1 MATRNVR
8 EIAHQLGVAHILE
21 GTVQRV
27 GDRVK
32 ISAQLIDARTDTQLW
47 ATTFDRSLADVF
59 AVQSEVALNIVN
71 QLKAKLSS
79 AEEAAIKQKP
89 TNDLIAYDLFA
100 RAKVLIESTVYSSR
114 VKDSLFEAAQLLD
127 EATARDPTFL
137 RAFCQLARVHDK
149 IYSLDWIILRHAW
162 PWATRRSREPWL
174 LILMLVKFIWLRLII
189 STALISI
196 TIVARREL
204 AIAIQ
209 SFA

>member
-32 ISAQLIDARTDTQLW
+32 ISAQLIDARTDTQMW
-47 ATTFDRSLADVF
+47 ATTFDRSLADIF

-100 RAKVLIESTVYSSR
+100 RA
-114 VKDSLFEAAQLLD
+114 EA
-127 EATARDPTFL
+127 
-137 RAFCQLARVHDK
+137 
-149 IYSLDWIILRHAW
+149 
-162 PWATRRSREPWL
+162 
-174 LILMLVKFIWLRLII
+174 
-189 STALISI
+189 
-196 TIVARREL
+196 
-204 AIAIQ
+204 
-209 SFA
+209 